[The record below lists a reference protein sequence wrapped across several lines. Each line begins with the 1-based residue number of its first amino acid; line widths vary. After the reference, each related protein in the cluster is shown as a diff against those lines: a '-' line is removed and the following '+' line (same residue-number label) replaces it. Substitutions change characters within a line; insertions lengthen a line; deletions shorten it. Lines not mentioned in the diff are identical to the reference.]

1 MNASTCI
8 GQSGSCRRLP
18 SCITRE
24 IYVNP
29 LGTRNVRGIN
39 GTGKREEVIFVF
51 RKRKFELLILT
62 KTKLKGNGEVSWCGI
77 NGIIAGVQ
85 EMKRVKED
93 VAVLL
98 NDVYHCVVMYFGCV
112 SSRVFWFKLLK
123 FVWWWVTAPM
133 KE

>member
-39 GTGKREEVIFVF
+39 GTTKREELVDIF
-51 RKRKFELLILT
+51 REGKFELLALMEM
-62 KTKLKGNGEVSWCGI
+62 KLKGNGELSWS
-77 NGIIAGVQ
+77 
-85 EMKRVKED
+85 KWH
-93 VAVLL
+93 
-98 NDVYHCVVMYFGCV
+98 HCWCSGDGE
-112 SSRVFWFKLLK
+112 S
-123 FVWWWVTAPM
+123 
-133 KE
+133 

>member
-51 RKRKFELLILT
+51 RKRKFELLVLT

-85 EMKRVKED
+85 EMEKTREG
-93 VAVLL
+93 VAIQL
-98 NDVYHCVVMYFGCV
+98 NNVWQSAVIYFGCV
-112 SSRVFWFKLLK
+112 SSKTLRAK
-123 FVWWWVTAPM
+123 FNFSKV
-133 KE
+133 